1 MKKAAV
7 IGLGAYA
14 GYKLAKATKKF
25 AKKVF
30 EDPDLD
36 FATWERNRQADGY
49 LCRSDSHCSWLDRN
63 FQCQRV
69 GSFGWTPIVS
79 LIAGLGW
86 AGLDIALSDHGLAL
100 AVSYI

>member
-7 IGLGAYA
+7 IGVGVYA

-30 EDPDLD
+30 KGPDLD
-36 FATWERNRQADGY
+36 FDTWNRNRQADGL
-49 LCRSDSHCSWLDRN
+49 LCIFDSHCSWLDSN
-63 FQCQRV
+63 FECQKV

-79 LIAGLGW
+79 FIAR
-86 AGLDIALSDHGLAL
+86 AGQG
-100 AVSYI
+100 